1 MKALM
6 ILIAMVFIGIPVK
19 LAAQYNPAQAKIV
32 SDTLNTSKAD
42 STEYELIVFDFDFD
56 NWLITNSRPANYY
69 ENQYYR
75 TKNHL
80 YSVTWNNLVK
90 QYMHQS
96 PYEYEI
102 DYRPEIDY
110 GIEVNWKLYWYFRYL
125 ESTLGVKLN

>member
-1 MKALM
+1 MKTLIILLGM
-6 ILIAMVFIGIPVK
+6 ILMGIPVK
-19 LAAQYNPAQAKIV
+19 LAAQHDSAQAKIV
-32 SDTLNTSKAD
+32 SDTLKTSIAD
-42 STEYELIVFDFDFD
+42 STEYELIVFDIDFD
-56 NWLITNSRPANYY
+56 NWLITNSRPTNYY

-80 YSVTWNNLVK
+80 YSVTWNNLVR
-90 QYMHQS
+90 QNMHQP

-125 ESTLGVKLN
+125 ESTLGVRLN